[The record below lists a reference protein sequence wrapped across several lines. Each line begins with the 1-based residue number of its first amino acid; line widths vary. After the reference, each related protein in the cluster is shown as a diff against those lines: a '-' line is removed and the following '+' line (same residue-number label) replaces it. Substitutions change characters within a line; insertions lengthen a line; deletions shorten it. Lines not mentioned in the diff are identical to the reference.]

1 MSRSLVKNWYG
12 IWHFWKR
19 ADRTA
24 ERNYQ
29 GTKTPQDTKTDHE
42 WGGCLGVG
50 NDSVE
55 DDDRRLEDD
64 EDGIDKEDAGG
75 EA

>member
-1 MSRSLVKNWYG
+1 MMSRSLVKNWYG
-12 IWHFWKR
+12 FWHFWKR
-19 ADRTA
+19 ANRTA

-29 GTKTPQDTKTDHE
+29 GCKNTSEGTKTDHE
-42 WGGCLGVG
+42 WSGCLGVG

-55 DDDRRLEDD
+55 DDD

-75 EA
+75 EAGEA